1 VAFAL
6 RDCYEVARS
15 QGIELDSTMICGGG
29 AKSPLWR
36 KIVANV
42 LNLTVNVPANEQGPG
57 MGGAML
63 AMVACGA
70 YPSVKDAAKAIV
82 KITKTEVP
90 DPVLVQKYEKRYQQ
104 FRTLYPSLKDFFKNL
119 SEENG

>member
-1 VAFAL
+1 
-6 RDCYEVARS
+6 
-15 QGIELDSTMICGGG
+15 MICGGG